1 MDADRRLLGADFV
14 RACACFVVVGHHL
27 VQRMGFSEHFAVLG
41 WMRIFGVIGGLGVAM
56 FFVLSG
62 FLLARPFWQA
72 LERGEPMP
80 SLKVYA
86 LRRGA
91 RIIPG
96 FWLALTVTF
105 VLSFTVFG
113 LPLDGWLWL
122 RYGAGLLLVSDWHWT
137 TLFPVELNGPLWSIG
152 FEVTA
157 YVLLPLGFWLL
168 YLVARRV
175 RNGLTLLALWLG
187 VIALALGAHWLF
199 VNLVQVDP
207 TDSGWDHGM
216 QGGAK
221 VWMPRINP
229 FSMFAIFA
237 VGALAGGLQVR
248 LARYR
253 SWVVDGLSL
262 LALGGT
268 GWAIW
273 QSFQGGSVESYGVL
287 DVPYAFPWL
296 PLALGTVLAVTP
308 STVVVGRM
316 LDNRVVRYLAQI
328 SFGIYVWHY
337 LVIELVAK
345 FVFPQLLLGAHDP
358 ALFISGSLA
367 VIAVSVLIADLS
379 YTRLERPVINWARG
393 LERKAPH
400 LPMRADLAPEGR
412 GENASA
418 KV

>member
-27 VQRMGFSEHFAVLG
+27 VQRMGFSRDFAPIGWLG
-41 WMRIFGVIGGLGVAM
+41 MFDIIGGLGVAM

-62 FLLARPFWQA
+62 FLLARPFWLA
-72 LERGEPMP
+72 LEQGGPMP

-105 VLSFTVFG
+105 VLSFTAFG
-113 LPLDGWLWL
+113 FSLDGWLWL

-137 TLFPVELNGPLWSIG
+137 TLFPVELNGPLWSIA

-157 YVLLPLGFWLL
+157 YVLLPLGFWLV

-175 RNGLTLLALWLG
+175 GNGLVLLAVWLG

-199 VNLVQVDP
+199 VNLVQVDQANA
-207 TDSGWDHGM
+207 GWDHGM

-221 VWMPRINP
+221 AWMPRINP

-237 VGALAGGLQVR
+237 VGALAGGVQVR

-253 SWVVDGLSL
+253 HGLFDGLAL
-262 LALGGT
+262 LALAAT

-273 QSFQGGSVESYGVL
+273 QSFLGGTVESFALLG
-287 DVPYAFPWL
+287 VPYAFPLL
-296 PLALGTVLAVTP
+296 PLALGAVLTVTP
-308 STVVVGRM
+308 SSVVIGRM
-316 LDNRVVRYLAQI
+316 LDNRAVRYLAQI

-337 LVIELVAK
+337 LVIELIAQ

-358 ALFISGSLA
+358 AIFITGSLA
-367 VIAVSVLIADLS
+367 VITISILVADVS
-379 YTRLERPVINWARG
+379 YHRLERPVIDWARG
-393 LERKAPH
+393 LER
-400 LPMRADLAPEGR
+400 R
-412 GENASA
+412 
-418 KV
+418 

>member
-1 MDADRRLLGADFV
+1 MDVDRRLLGADFV
-14 RACACFVVVGHHL
+14 RACACLVVVFHHL
-27 VQRMGFSEHFAVLG
+27 VQRMGFSADFTYLG
-41 WMRIFGVIGGLGVAM
+41 WLQIFGVIGGLGVAM

-105 VLSFTVFG
+105 VLSFAVFG
-113 LPLDGWLWL
+113 FPLDGWLWL

-157 YVLLPLGFWLL
+157 YVLMPLGFWL
-168 YLVARRV
+168 VFRAARRV
-175 RNGLTLLALWLG
+175 RNGLAQLALWLG

-199 VNLVQVDP
+199 ANLVQVDQVNA
-207 TDSGWDHGM
+207 GWDHGL

-221 VWMPRINP
+221 AWMPRINP

-237 VGALAGGLQVR
+237 IGALTGGLQVR

-253 SWVVDGLSL
+253 HGLFDALAL
-262 LALGGT
+262 LALMAT
-268 GWAIW
+268 GWTIW
-273 QSFQGGSVESYGVL
+273 QVFLVGSVESFAFL

-296 PLALGTVLAVTP
+296 PLALGTMLAVTP
-308 STVVVGRM
+308 STVLIGLL
-316 LDNRVVRYLAQI
+316 LDNRAVRYLAQI

-337 LVIELVAK
+337 LAIELIAK
-345 FVFPQLLLGAHDP
+345 FVFPQLLLGAHDQT
-358 ALFISGSLA
+358 LFITGTLA
-367 VIAVSVLIADLS
+367 VIAISIFIADLS
-379 YTRLERPVINWARG
+379 YRKLERPVINWARG
-393 LERKAPH
+393 LEKKTPH
-400 LPMRADLAPEGR
+400 LLRTNLAAER
-412 GENASA
+412 
-418 KV
+418 

>member
-27 VQRMGFSEHFAVLG
+27 VQRMGFSADFTYLG

-113 LPLDGWLWL
+113 FPLDGWLWL

-157 YVLLPLGFWLL
+157 YVLLPLGFGLL
-168 YLVARRV
+168 YLMARRV
-175 RNGLTLLALWLG
+175 RSALMLLGLWLG

-207 TDSGWDHGM
+207 ADSGWDHGM

-253 SWVVDGLSL
+253 SWVFDALTV
-262 LALGGT
+262 LALGAT

-273 QSFQGGSVESYGVL
+273 QSYLGGSVESYSFVG
-287 DVPYAFPWL
+287 VPYEFPQL
-296 PLALGTVLAVTP
+296 PLALGAALAVMP
-308 STVVVGRM
+308 STLWLGHL

-337 LVIELVAK
+337 LVIELIAK
-345 FVFPQLLLGAHDP
+345 FWFPELGRGAHGLQ
-358 ALFISGSLA
+358 LFITGGLA
-367 VIAVSVLIADLS
+367 VVAISILVAHLS
-379 YTRLERPVINWARG
+379 YHRLERPMINWARD
-393 LERKAPH
+393 LEKKAPSPGVARRP
-400 LPMRADLAPEGR
+400 LTGAAR
-412 GENASA
+412 
-418 KV
+418 

>member
-1 MDADRRLLGADFV
+1 MAVENRLLGADFV
-14 RACACFVVVGHHL
+14 RACACFVVVFHHL
-27 VQRMGFSEHFAVLG
+27 VQRMGFSADFAYLG
-41 WMRIFGVIGGLGVAM
+41 WLKIFGIIGGLGVAM

-113 LPLDGWLWL
+113 FPLDGWLWL
-122 RYGAGLLLVSDWHWT
+122 RYGAGMLLLSDWHWT

-157 YVLLPLGFWLL
+157 YVLLPLGFWLI
-168 YLVARRV
+168 YRTARRV
-175 RNGLTLLALWLG
+175 RSGLALLALWLV

-199 VNLVQVDP
+199 VNLVQVDQV
-207 TDSGWDHGM
+207 DAGWDHGM

-221 VWMPRINP
+221 AWMPRINP

-237 VGALAGGLQVR
+237 IGALAGGLQVR
-248 LARYR
+248 LARHR
-253 SWVVDGLSL
+253 SWVFDVLSL
-262 LALGGT
+262 VALAATGWTIWQTFLGGN
-268 GWAIW
+268 
-273 QSFQGGSVESYGVL
+273 VESFAVL
-287 DVPYAFPWL
+287 DVPYTFPWL
-296 PLALGTVLAVTP
+296 PVALGTVLAVTP
-308 STVVVGRM
+308 STLWLGRV

-337 LVIELVAK
+337 LVLELIAK
-345 FVFPQLLLGAHDP
+345 FWFPELGRGAHSLQ
-358 ALFISGSLA
+358 LFMTGGLA
-367 VIAVSVLIADLS
+367 VIAISILIADLS
-379 YTRLERPVINWARG
+379 YRRLERPVINWARG
-393 LERKAPH
+393 LER
-400 LPMRADLAPEGR
+400 R
-412 GENASA
+412 
-418 KV
+418 

>member
-14 RACACFVVVGHHL
+14 RACACFVVVFHHL
-27 VQRMGFSEHFAVLG
+27 VQRRGFSADFAALG
-41 WMRIFGVIGGLGVAM
+41 WMKTFGIIGGLGVAM

-72 LERGEPMP
+72 LARGEPMP

-105 VLSFTVFG
+105 VLSFVVFG
-113 LPLDGWLWL
+113 FPLDRWLWL

-152 FEVTA
+152 FEVTS
-157 YVLLPLGFWLL
+157 YVLLPLGF
-168 YLVARRV
+168 
-175 RNGLTLLALWLG
+175 GLIALLARKAWRRWALPALWVI

-199 VNLVQVDP
+199 VNRVQVDP
-207 TDSGWDHGM
+207 INAGWDYGL

-221 VWMPRINP
+221 AWMPRINP

-237 VGALAGGLQVR
+237 IGALAGGVQVALSR
-248 LARYR
+248 RRHGLFDVLA
-253 SWVVDGLSL
+253 L
-262 LALGGT
+262 LALAAS

-273 QSFQGGSVESYGVL
+273 HSFLGGSVESYGWAG
-287 DVPYAFPWL
+287 VPYVYPGL
-296 PLALGTVLAVTP
+296 PLALGAFLAVTP
-308 STVVVGRM
+308 STMLVGRA
-316 LDNRVVRYLAQI
+316 LDNRAVRYLAQI

-337 LVIELVAK
+337 VVIELIGK
-345 FVFPQLLLGAHDP
+345 FWFPELAQGARGP
-358 ALFISGSLA
+358 QWFIPGSLA
-367 VIAVSVLIADLS
+367 VIALSMLIAHLS
-379 YTRLERPVINWARG
+379 YHRLERPVMDWARG
-393 LERKAPH
+393 LEGKAS
-400 LPMRADLAPEGR
+400 LPGAARRPLAGGAR
-412 GENASA
+412 
-418 KV
+418 